1 MAVSSLQLI
10 LRVSHAAAACPG
22 SSSSQRAA
30 FRLGGF
36 WHPPSGRC
44 GVDTTIPAR
53 VFRRLFWGQFSGSTA
68 QPSSRTGPHR
78 GPPLSAPVGAW
89 RPSFADAWFRCPSPP
104 LHGRVV
110 RNCEVAPKSEPASC
124 KLQAADMEAHSVPA
138 SQAGGPHPS
147 DCALAIRSGQNSSK
161 TQANQVTYRT
171 VPVQAPS
178 SQSLRLL
185 WNRTLCISLHAADD
199 APVISHSGRPGT
211 LVPSAVRAVP
221 GSHCCL
227 RAARPRSQSCPDDAA
242 RPSPGPGAYKAA
254 MVSARSVD

>member
-89 RPSFADAWFRCPSPP
+89 CPSFADAWFRCPSPP

-124 KLQAADMEAHSVPA
+124 KLQAADMEARSVFLLPRRAAHTLPTAPLQFGQDRTRPRHRQTKSRTVQYQFKPPSLQPVPA
-138 SQAGGPHPS
+138 PSLEPHP
-147 DCALAIRSGQNSSK
+147 
-161 TQANQVTYRT
+161 
-171 VPVQAPS
+171 
-178 SQSLRLL
+178 
-185 WNRTLCISLHAADD
+185 LH
-199 APVISHSGRPGT
+199 
-211 LVPSAVRAVP
+211 
-221 GSHCCL
+221 
-227 RAARPRSQSCPDDAA
+227 
-242 RPSPGPGAYKAA
+242 
-254 MVSARSVD
+254 